1 MPVETRGRYIIL
13 PAKQHMLDDGYFV
26 PSIGHSHVYEYPDL
40 LVPMDKDYY
49 GANWKQAHES
59 LSRNNEL
66 MLTPRQFFDFIEL
79 LKSGT
84 AYDGE
89 GGKLD
94 QESTDEVLGKIFNS
108 GKDFEGEWLDA
119 EFSID
124 RVNIYDTSQ
133 DRLRMA
139 CQHEIYPIGLYA
151 RKIYPVSRDRLKRL
165 IPLYGEAIDLSTL
178 DSIGLP
184 TRTSND
190 VNFIGPCGGPRKPRP
205 VAGFLSLDSTHLYCC
220 GVGPDEAYPYIGV
233 RRAKE
238 RKPR

>member
-139 CQHEIYPIGLYA
+139 CQHEIYAIIRKKSRA
-151 RKIYPVSRDRLKRL
+151 RNFFQDTFNFRQIFFYRLDKL
-165 IPLYGEAIDLSTL
+165 PCFFQHKKESEWQDCILPLLLS
-178 DSIGLP
+178 P
-184 TRTSND
+184 
-190 VNFIGPCGGPRKPRP
+190 
-205 VAGFLSLDSTHLYCC
+205 HL
-220 GVGPDEAYPYIGV
+220 
-233 RRAKE
+233 
-238 RKPR
+238 